1 MSSYLHTK
9 EDSQVSYET
18 IPERLRKRA
27 EKYPDRV
34 TIVCYD
40 AEFKRHQITMKEMY
54 DGAVKFAKA
63 LMKLGIKK
71 RDKIAL
77 CVPNCVEWMS
87 YDIGIMMTGAYSMR
101 LMFGLADLKSII
113 KGCSA
118 VVFGSK
124 SIWDNFLS
132 IAQISDNGKVSCE
145 ACPDLKFA
153 IDVSNTHR
161 PANALSAAK
170 LMAEISDDDEVEFPY
185 IDPEDI
191 ASINQTSGS
200 TGVPKGICHS
210 HFECLNLPDSDFN
223 ESFRFI
229 TFSGRPMGYIGGY
242 PLTAVTR
249 GTLHVSGDVEMLND
263 PKNLDFVIKIWQS
276 EECNMVG
283 VAPQDVKRLS
293 DRDFSVP
300 MLMSSGDMVT
310 RDTIENAL
318 KLTGYF
324 IVVYGSTESFTVSYK
339 VYTPENISEHQQGLL
354 GRPVAGT
361 EIKIVDEEKRVVDI
375 GKTGYLYFRSKWIA
389 KTHLD
394 GTSCLENGWYP
405 TSDVCYLTEDGD
417 LIMVGRSTDFIKKC
431 TVKLSIKLIEDYI
444 GRHPSVDAVVVV
456 PIPDQAVGE
465 RVCACVT
472 LRPNHEFNEEELKKF
487 CTETMPHP
495 DDFDCVSMH
504 PDYILYFPSFP
515 FLPSGKFDRKTIA
528 SLALKKIK
536 KCSNK

>member
-1 MSSYLHTK
+1 M
-9 EDSQVSYET
+9 
-18 IPERLRKRA
+18 
-27 EKYPDRV
+27 
-34 TIVCYD
+34 C
-40 AEFKRHQITMKEMY
+40 

-63 LMKLGIKK
+63 LMKLGIEKG
-71 RDKIAL
+71 DKIAF

-101 LMFGLADLKSII
+101 LMFGLADMKSII

-124 SIWDNFLS
+124 SIWDSFLS
-132 IAQISDNGKVSCE
+132 IAQISDNGKVSCVE
-145 ACPDLKFA
+145 CPDLKFA

-191 ASINQTSGS
+191 ATIMQTSGS

-210 HFECLNLPDSDFN
+210 HFNYLNFAASDFN
-223 ESFRFI
+223 ESYQFTI
-229 TFSGRPMGYIGGY
+229 FSGRPMGYIGGY
-242 PLTAVTR
+242 PSTVLTR
-249 GTLHVSGDVEMLND
+249 GSLHITGDVEMLND

-293 DRDFSVP
+293 DRDFRLN
-300 MLMSSGDMVT
+300 MLMSGGDMIT
-310 RDTIENAL
+310 RDIIENAL
-318 KLTGYF
+318 KVADSFFVG
-324 IVVYGSTESFTVSYK
+324 YGSTESIFVSYK
-339 VYTPENISEHQQGLL
+339 MFTPENISEHQQGMI
-354 GRPVAGT
+354 GRPVGGT

-375 GKTGYLYFRSKWIA
+375 GKTGYLYFRSKYIA
-389 KTHLD
+389 KTYLD

-405 TSDVCYLTEDGD
+405 TSDICYLTEDGD

-472 LRPNHEFNEEELKKF
+472 LLPNHEFNEEELKKF
-487 CTETMPHP
+487 CTETMPDP
-495 DDFDCVSMH
+495 DNFDCVSMH

-515 FLPSGKFDRKTIA
+515 LLASGKFDRKTIA

-536 KCSNK
+536 NM

>member
-9 EDSQVSYET
+9 ENSQISYET

-27 EKYPDRV
+27 EEYPGRV

-40 AEFKRHQITMKEMY
+40 AEFQRHQITMKEVY

-71 RDKIAL
+71 GDTIAF

-101 LMFGLADLKSII
+101 LMFGLADMKSII

-124 SIWDNFLS
+124 SIWDNFLT
-132 IAQISDNGKVSCE
+132 IAQINDNGKVSCE
-145 ACPDLKFA
+145 ACLDLKFA
-153 IDVSNTHR
+153 IDVSNTDG

-170 LMAEISDDDEVEFPY
+170 LMAEISEDVAVEFPY

-200 TGVPKGICHS
+200 TGVPKSICHS
-210 HFECLNLPDSDFN
+210 HFEYLNLPDSDHN
-223 ESFRFI
+223 ESSRFI
-229 TFSGRPMGYIGGY
+229 IYNSRPMGYIGGY
-242 PLTAVTR
+242 PRTVLTR
-249 GTLHVSGDVEMLND
+249 GSLHVSGDVEMLND
-263 PKNLDFVIKIWQS
+263 PKNLDFVINILQREK
-276 EECNMVG
+276 CNMVS
-283 VAPQDVKRLS
+283 VAPQDMKRLS
-293 DRDFSVP
+293 NRDFRVDIIISG
-300 MLMSSGDMVT
+300 GDMIT
-310 RDTIENAL
+310 RDTIEHAL
-318 KLTGYF
+318 KIADYF
-324 IVVYGSTESFTVSYK
+324 LVAYGSTESVFVSYK
-339 VYTPENISEHQQGLL
+339 LFTKENISEHRQGML
-354 GRPVAGT
+354 GRPVEGT

-375 GKTGYLYFRSKWIA
+375 GKTGYLYFRSKWVA

-405 TSDVCYLTEDGD
+405 TSDICYLTEDGD

-431 TVKLSIKLIEDYI
+431 TVKLSIKLIEDYV

-472 LRPNHEFNEEELKKF
+472 LRPNQEFNEEELKKF

-495 DDFDCVSMH
+495 DNFDCVSMH

-515 FLPSGKFDRKTIA
+515 LLASGKFDKKTIT
-528 SLALKKIK
+528 SLALKKI
-536 KCSNK
+536 

>member
-63 LMKLGIKK
+63 LMKLGIEKG
-71 RDKIAL
+71 DKIAF

-101 LMFGLADLKSII
+101 LIFGLADMKSII

-145 ACPDLKFA
+145 ACPDLSFA

-170 LMAEISDDDEVEFPY
+170 LMAEVSDDVAVEFPN

-200 TGVPKGICHS
+200 TGVPKGIYHS
-210 HFECLNLPDSDFN
+210 HFEYLNNKDLDFKDT
-223 ESFRFI
+223 SLVI
-229 TFSGRPMGYIGGY
+229 FSSRPMGYGGGY
-242 PLTAVTR
+242 PLSVLTR
-249 GTLHVSGDVEMLND
+249 RSLHVSGDVEMLND

-276 EECNMVG
+276 EECNMVN

-293 DRDFSVP
+293 DRDFRVN
-300 MLMSSGDMVT
+300 MIMSGGDIIT

-318 KLTGYF
+318 KVADSFL
-324 IVVYGSTESFTVSYK
+324 VVYGSIESFYITNRIF
-339 VYTPENISEHQQGLL
+339 TLENIPEHQQGIL
-354 GRPVAGT
+354 GRPLEGT

-389 KTHLD
+389 KTYLD

-405 TSDVCYLTEDGD
+405 TSDICYLTEDGD

-444 GRHPSVDAVVVV
+444 GRHPSVDAVVVL

-472 LRPNHEFNEEELKKF
+472 VRPNYEFNEEELKKF
-487 CTETMPHP
+487 CTETMPDP

-515 FLPSGKFDRKTIA
+515 LLASGKFN
-528 SLALKKIK
+528 KKII
-536 KCSNK
+536 KCLAYQKIKEM

>member
-1 MSSYLHTK
+1 
-9 EDSQVSYET
+9 
-18 IPERLRKRA
+18 
-27 EKYPDRV
+27 
-34 TIVCYD
+34 
-40 AEFKRHQITMKEMY
+40 
-54 DGAVKFAKA
+54 
-63 LMKLGIKK
+63 
-71 RDKIAL
+71 
-77 CVPNCVEWMS
+77 
-87 YDIGIMMTGAYSMR
+87 MTGAYSIR
-101 LMFGLADLKSII
+101 LMFGLADMKSIT

-124 SIWDNFLS
+124 SIWDSFLS
-132 IAQISDNGKVSCE
+132 IAQIKENGKVSCE

-210 HFECLNLPDSDFN
+210 HFEYVNLPDSDFI
-223 ESFRFI
+223 ESSRLI
-229 TFSGRPMGYIGGY
+229 MFSGRPMGYIGGY
-242 PLTAVTR
+242 PLNVVTR
-249 GTLHVSGDVEMLND
+249 GSLHVSGDVEMLND

-293 DRDFSVP
+293 DRDFRVN
-300 MLMSSGDMVT
+300 MIMSGGDMIT
-310 RDTIENAL
+310 RETIEHAL
-318 KLTGYF
+318 KVADSFLVG
-324 IVVYGSTESFTVSYK
+324 YGSTESIFVSYK
-339 VYTPENISEHQQGLL
+339 VFTLENISEHRQGML
-354 GRPVAGT
+354 GRPPAGT
-361 EIKIVDEEKRVVDI
+361 EIKIVDEEKRVVDT
-375 GKTGYLYFRSKWIA
+375 GKTGYLYFRSKYIA
-389 KTHLD
+389 KTYLD

-405 TSDVCYLTEDGD
+405 TSDICYLTEDGD
-417 LIMVGRSTDFIKKC
+417 LIMVGRSTDLIKKC

-472 LRPNHEFNEEELKKF
+472 LLPNHEFKEEELKKF
-487 CTETMPHP
+487 CTETMPDP
-495 DDFDCVSMH
+495 DNFDCVSMH
-504 PDYILYFPSFP
+504 PDSILYFPSFP
-515 FLPSGKFDRKTIA
+515 LLASGKFDRKTIA

-536 KCSNK
+536 NML

>member
-1 MSSYLHTK
+1 
-9 EDSQVSYET
+9 
-18 IPERLRKRA
+18 
-27 EKYPDRV
+27 
-34 TIVCYD
+34 
-40 AEFKRHQITMKEMY
+40 MY

-63 LMKLGIKK
+63 LMKLGIEKG
-71 RDKIAL
+71 DKIAF

-101 LMFGLADLKSII
+101 LMFGLADMKSII

-118 VVFGSK
+118 VVFGSR
-124 SIWDNFLS
+124 STWDSFLS

-145 ACPDLKFA
+145 ACPDLRFA
-153 IDVSNTHR
+153 IDVSNTHG

-170 LMAEISDDDEVEFPY
+170 LMAEVSDDVAVEFPY

-200 TGVPKGICHS
+200 TGVPKCICHS
-210 HFECLNLPDSDFN
+210 HFNYLNLPDSDFK
-223 ESFRFI
+223 ETSYFTSFN
-229 TFSGRPMGYIGGY
+229 SRPMGYIGGY
-242 PLTAVTR
+242 PLSVLTR
-249 GTLHVSGDVEMLND
+249 GSVHVGGDVEMLND

-276 EECNMVG
+276 EECNLVG
-283 VAPQDVKRLS
+283 ISPQDLKRLS
-293 DRDFSVP
+293 DREFRVN
-300 MLMSSGDMVT
+300 MVISGGDVIT
-310 RDTIENAL
+310 RDEIEHTFKIADSFL
-318 KLTGYF
+318 
-324 IVVYGSTESFTVSYK
+324 VAYGSTEAFLISLRIF
-339 VYTPENISEHQQGLL
+339 TPENISEHRQGML
-354 GRPVAGT
+354 GRPPAGT

-375 GKTGYLYFRSKWIA
+375 GKTGYLYFRSKWVT

-405 TSDVCYLTEDGD
+405 TSDICYLTEDGD

-431 TVKLSIKLIEDYI
+431 TVKLSIKQIEDYI

-472 LRPNHEFNEEELKKF
+472 VRPNHEFNEEELKKF
-487 CTETMPHP
+487 CTDSMPDP
-495 DDFDCVSMH
+495 DNFDCVSMH

-515 FLPSGKFDRKTIA
+515 LLASGKIDKKAIA

-536 KCSNK
+536 KM

>member
-1 MSSYLHTK
+1 
-9 EDSQVSYET
+9 
-18 IPERLRKRA
+18 
-27 EKYPDRV
+27 
-34 TIVCYD
+34 
-40 AEFKRHQITMKEMY
+40 MY

-63 LMKLGIKK
+63 LMKLGIEKGH
-71 RDKIAL
+71 KIAF

-101 LMFGLADLKSII
+101 LMFGLADMKSII

-124 SIWDNFLS
+124 SIWDSFLS
-132 IAQISDNGKVSCE
+132 IAQISDNGKVSSE
-145 ACPDLKFA
+145 ACPDLRFA
-153 IDVSNTHR
+153 IDVSNTHG

-170 LMAEISDDDEVEFPY
+170 LMAEVSDDDEVEFPY

-200 TGVPKGICHS
+200 TGVPKCICHS
-210 HFECLNLPDSDFN
+210 HFNYLNLPDSDFK
-223 ESFRFI
+223 ETSYFTSFN
-229 TFSGRPMGYIGGY
+229 SRPMGYIGGY
-242 PLTAVTR
+242 PLSVLTR
-249 GTLHVSGDVEMLND
+249 GSVHVGGDVEMLND

-276 EECNMVG
+276 EECNLVG
-283 VAPQDVKRLS
+283 ISPQDLKRLS
-293 DRDFSVP
+293 DREFRVN
-300 MLMSSGDMVT
+300 MVISGGDVIT
-310 RDTIENAL
+310 RDEIEHTFKIADSFL
-318 KLTGYF
+318 
-324 IVVYGSTESFTVSYK
+324 VAYGSTEAFLISLRIF
-339 VYTPENISEHQQGLL
+339 TPENISEHRQGML
-354 GRPVAGT
+354 GRPPAGT

-375 GKTGYLYFRSKWIA
+375 GKTGYLYFRSKWVT

-405 TSDVCYLTEDGD
+405 TSDICYLTEDGD

-431 TVKLSIKLIEDYI
+431 TVKLSIKHIEDYI

-472 LRPNHEFNEEELKKF
+472 VRPNHEFNEEELKKF
-487 CTETMPHP
+487 CTDSMPDP
-495 DDFDCVSMH
+495 DNFDCVSMH
-504 PDYILYFPSFP
+504 PDYILYFLSFP
-515 FLPSGKFDRKTIA
+515 LLASGKIDKKAIA

-536 KCSNK
+536 KM